1 MPFELLLSLERR
13 PYIFPWQR
21 HTFLQGAPPG
31 YVFSTAE
38 GNTGRHDAT
47 YGAISTIS
55 KPSFS
60 VFIQYRKL
68 PPHSMLWYQEIN
80 ALRINIMHGKSV
92 NKYQTTR
99 HAFLFFVQ
107 IREGANMRWLSGH
120 RQGARDQEPPD
131 IEIPVKIDNP
141 RCTFHKL
148 RYPPWPHS

>member
-1 MPFELLLSLERR
+1 MCLLNYFCHWRGALIFFPGKGTLFCRALLLDMS
-13 PYIFPWQR
+13 
-21 HTFLQGAPPG
+21 
-31 YVFSTAE
+31 FSAAE

-47 YGAISTIS
+47 YGAISTTS
-55 KPSFS
+55 KPSFL

-120 RQGARDQEPPD
+120 RQGARDQEPPRYS
-131 IEIPVKIDNP
+131 NP
-141 RCTFHKL
+141 GCTNPCWQSQM
-148 RYPPWPHS
+148 YIS